1 MRFAST
7 TEPSQRRP
15 RRISDVLERAP
26 VDQDEMFDLER
37 DVSRPLVERT
47 VLKPDLWES
56 NTQAGLMVT
65 SAAMMYPD
73 IHKHFR
79 EDMVTKQK
87 MYEEMR
93 EKLTLFK
100 RDETVLT
107 VARVAMGL
115 HMLYPDDRNEESEM
129 KQELHEWFVSSL
141 TTFREKKFWYAWCIL
156 AMALAVIYP
165 ETREE
170 LQINED
176 AWNGSKEYL
185 EEHRNDAHQYIP
197 MIAKLKFLF
206 PEKVDELR
214 VDQEDWETFKALIE
228 RGKIIPSSYIE
239 YARDAYMA
247 SVHRY
252 EITPDG
258 GIVVTPHP
266 PKMSKS
272 DPIPPRSNL

>member
-1 MRFAST
+1 MKFGFTR
-7 TEPSQRRP
+7 ELRKRRP

-37 DVSRPLVERT
+37 DVSRTLVERY
-47 VLKPDLWES
+47 VLKPDLWEG
-56 NTQAGLMVT
+56 NTQAGLMIT
-65 SAAMMYPD
+65 AAAMMYPD
-73 IHKHFR
+73 ILEHFR
-79 EDMVTKQK
+79 KDMITKQK

-93 EKLTLFK
+93 EKYTLFK
-100 RDETVLT
+100 RDETVFT
-107 VARVAMGL
+107 VAEVAMGL
-115 HMLYPDDRNEESEM
+115 HMLYPDDRDEESEM
-129 KQELHEWFVSSL
+129 KRELREWFVSSL
-141 TTFREKKFWYAWCIL
+141 TRFREKKFWYAWCIL

-206 PEKVDELR
+206 PEKAEELQAPR
-214 VDQEDWETFKALIE
+214 EDWETFKTLIE
-228 RGKIIPSSYIE
+228 RQKIIHSSYIE